1 MTEIIEPNPLLLEY
15 LSIAGGLFTDFDGGL
30 KEFVNNEEWHYIPSE
45 LEQNIYLIKRLN
57 DKDLL
62 SENNSVFDCGIGLA
76 TTMFDLYLQ
85 SKDIKNKTFTFGG
98 VEKYKKYLDYLN
110 EKLLYFWED
119 NLSVIEGDIM
129 DQNYSNY
136 NLIYTYSPFKTTD
149 KLKEFYNKIVNDI
162 KPGSLIIE
170 SRNYGKGLND
180 TLSNIDG
187 LDEIEIDDIFIYRKK
202 K

>member
-15 LSIAGGLFTDFDGGL
+15 LSIASALFTDFDGGL
-30 KEFVNNEEWHYIPSE
+30 REFVNNEEWHYIPSE

-62 SENNSVFDCGIGLA
+62 SESNSVFDCGIGLA

-85 SKDIKNKTFTFGG
+85 SKDIKNKTFTFSG

-110 EKLLYFWED
+110 EKLLCFWED
-119 NLSVIEGDIM
+119 NLNVIEGDIM

-136 NLIYTYSPFKTTD
+136 NLIYTYSPFKTTE
-149 KLKEFYNKIVNDI
+149 KLKEFYKKIVSDI

-202 K
+202 

>member
-15 LSIAGGLFTDFDGGL
+15 LSIASALFTDFDGGL
-30 KEFVNNEEWHYIPSE
+30 REFVNNEEWHYIPSE

-62 SENNSVFDCGIGLA
+62 SESNSVFDCGIGLA

-85 SKDIKNKTFTFGG
+85 SKDIKNKTFTFSG

-110 EKLLYFWED
+110 EKLLCFWED
-119 NLSVIEGDIM
+119 NLNVIEGDIM

-136 NLIYTYSPFKTTD
+136 NLIYTYSPFKTTE
-149 KLKEFYNKIVNDI
+149 KLTEFYKKIVSDI

-202 K
+202 

>member
-15 LSIAGGLFTDFDGGL
+15 LSIASALFTDFDGGL
-30 KEFVNNEEWHYIPSE
+30 REFVNNEEWHYIPSE

-62 SENNSVFDCGIGLA
+62 SESNSVFDCGIGLA

-85 SKDIKNKTFTFGG
+85 SKDIKNKTFTFSG

-110 EKLLYFWED
+110 EKLLCFWED
-119 NLSVIEGDIM
+119 NLNVIEGDIM

-136 NLIYTYSPFKTTD
+136 NLIYTYSPFKTTE
-149 KLKEFYNKIVNDI
+149 KLTEFYKKIVSYI

-202 K
+202 